1 MCILNDKKIFC
12 VYFAMAEEIFTS
24 SETSKVTKLS
34 LRQLQYW
41 DKTDLISPSVLRGR
55 GRGSRRLYSQD
66 DLLQLKV
73 VKKLLD
79 VGMSVQSVRKS
90 LAFLRKLLD
99 GRRVLADLVLVSDGY
114 SIYAYRD
121 NDTILD
127 TLHEG
132 QQVFRLALG
141 ELAKEVK
148 NEIEHIR
155 EEYVP
160 STTIRG

>member
-1 MCILNDKKIFC
+1 MDQEF
-12 VYFAMAEEIFTS
+12 FTS
-24 SETSKVTKLS
+24 PETSRITRLS

-41 DKTDLISPSVLRGR
+41 DKTDLVTPSILRGR

-73 VKKLLD
+73 VKTLLD

-99 GRRVLADLVLVSDGY
+99 GHRVLSDLILVSDGY

-127 TLHEG
+127 TLHDG

-148 NEIEHIR
+148 NEIKHVHEEH
-155 EEYVP
+155 VP
-160 STTIRG
+160 SAIISS

>member
-1 MCILNDKKIFC
+1 
-12 VYFAMAEEIFTS
+12 
-24 SETSKVTKLS
+24 
-34 LRQLQYW
+34 
-41 DKTDLISPSVLRGR
+41 
-55 GRGSRRLYSQD
+55 
-66 DLLQLKV
+66 

>member
-1 MCILNDKKIFC
+1 
-12 VYFAMAEEIFTS
+12 V
-24 SETSKVTKLS
+24 
-34 LRQLQYW
+34 
-41 DKTDLISPSVLRGR
+41 KT
-55 GRGSRRLYSQD
+55 
-66 DLLQLKV
+66 
-73 VKKLLD
+73 LLD

-99 GRRVLADLVLVSDGY
+99 GHRVLSDLILVSDGY

-127 TLHEG
+127 TLHDG

-148 NEIEHIR
+148 NEIKHVHEEH
-155 EEYVP
+155 VP
-160 STTIRG
+160 SAIISS